1 MKKFK
6 LNVQRHIC
14 ILLCLILY
22 ITVLPLP
29 VSAEEAK
36 SKTVRVGWYEGT
48 YNTTGPDGQRRGYSY
63 EYQQAVAAH
72 TGWKYEYVEGSWAE
86 LMSMLKKAWKWNV
99 PLYRKCLPADRSVH
113 FSAYSSV
120 LPSFPPHIHIFTG
133 QTQNNLEKVK

>member
-14 ILLCLILY
+14 ILLCFILY

-48 YNTTGPDGQRRGYSY
+48 YNTTGADGQRRGYSY

-86 LMSMLKKAWKWNV
+86 LMSMLKKWTDRSAGRHF
-99 PLYRKCLPADRSVH
+99 LYRGTFH
-113 FSAYSSV
+113 FHAFFRIAY
-120 LPSFPPHIHIFTG
+120 G
-133 QTQNNLEKVK
+133 RG

>member
-1 MKKFK
+1 MKKFE

-22 ITVLPLP
+22 ITVLPFP

-36 SKTVRVGWYEGT
+36 SRTVRVGWYEGT
-48 YNTTGPDGQRRGYSY
+48 YNTTGPDGQKRGYSY

-86 LMSMLKKAWKWNV
+86 LMSMLKK
-99 PLYRKCLPADRSVH
+99 
-113 FSAYSSV
+113 
-120 LPSFPPHIHIFTG
+120 G
-133 QTQNNLEKVK
+133 

>member
-1 MKKFK
+1 MKKFR

-86 LMSMLKKAWKWNV
+86 LMSMLKMDRSICWEAFPIQRNV
-99 PLYRKCLPADRSVH
+99 PLPCFFRI
-113 FSAYSSV
+113 AY
-120 LPSFPPHIHIFTG
+120 G
-133 QTQNNLEKVK
+133 RG

>member
-6 LNVQRHIC
+6 LSVQRYIC

-22 ITVLPLP
+22 ITVIPLP

-36 SKTVRVGWYEGT
+36 YRTVRVGWYEGT
-48 YNTTGPDGQRRGYSY
+48 YNTTGPDGRRRGYSY

-86 LMSMLKKAWKWNV
+86 LMSMLKKGEIDLLGGISYAEERSDSMLFSELPMGGINITSMWI
-99 PLYRKCLPADRSVH
+99 LLIQTSQLQICLH
-113 FSAYSSV
+113 
-120 LPSFPPHIHIFTG
+120 
-133 QTQNNLEKVK
+133 

>member
-1 MKKFK
+1 MPVTEDEKVIYKFLRSRVFK
-6 LNVQRHIC
+6 RYIC

-72 TGWKYEYVEGSWAE
+72 TGWKYEYVEGNWAE
-86 LMSMLKKAWKWNV
+86 LMSMLKNG
-99 PLYRKCLPADRSVH
+99 RSGESGD
-113 FSAYSSV
+113 SA
-120 LPSFPPHIHIFTG
+120 
-133 QTQNNLEKVK
+133 

>member
-48 YNTTGPDGQRRGYSY
+48 YNTTEPNGEKSPFMPGPP
-63 EYQQAVAAH
+63 
-72 TGWKYEYVEGSWAE
+72 GS
-86 LMSMLKKAWKWNV
+86 KKK
-99 PLYRKCLPADRSVH
+99 
-113 FSAYSSV
+113 
-120 LPSFPPHIHIFTG
+120 
-133 QTQNNLEKVK
+133 NNSR